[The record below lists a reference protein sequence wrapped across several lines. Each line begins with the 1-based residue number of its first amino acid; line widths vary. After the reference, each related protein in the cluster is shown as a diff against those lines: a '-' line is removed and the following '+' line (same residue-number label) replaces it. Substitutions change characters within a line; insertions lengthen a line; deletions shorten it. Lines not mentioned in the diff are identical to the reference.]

1 MNLSSN
7 LMAASKE
14 TPVPGGFRRVTPLPP
29 ATAAIR
35 LREQL
40 IAAAFGRPDHVTR
53 GLEALNRWSSL
64 VPLLAGR
71 WFGDLTTAPARG
83 RWIIEK
89 RLSILGTPA
98 SPVAQ
103 AFAAEVGTALKVTG
117 IVRRMPARNDPSGS
131 HIGVVW
137 KNSTRE
143 GANVRQ
149 FIEEGR
155 DFLLVDPDADPDV
168 NLPVM
173 ARGGQLVG
181 SPGGA
186 RVVDGDAVT
195 VLGFVDRV
203 VDADIAGFARPS
215 ERGQPMRVPPLRTVL
230 RSADDLG
237 LLIWKAP

>member
-7 LMAASKE
+7 AMVASKE

-29 ATAAIR
+29 ATTAIR
-35 LREQL
+35 LRELL
-40 IAAAFGRPDHVTR
+40 IAAAFGRPDRVGR

-71 WFGDLTTAPARG
+71 WFGDVMAAPARA
-83 RWIIEK
+83 RWTIEK

-98 SPVAQ
+98 TALAQ
-103 AFAAEVGTALKVTG
+103 AFEAEVGTAVKVTG
-117 IVRRMPARNDPSGS
+117 IVRRMPARNGPSDS

-137 KNSTRE
+137 KNSTGQE
-143 GANVRQ
+143 ANVRQ

-155 DFLLVDPDADPDV
+155 DFLLADPVTDPELSV
-168 NLPVM
+168 PVM

-181 SPGGA
+181 APGRA
-186 RVVDGDAVT
+186 DIADGDAVT
-195 VLGFVDRV
+195 VLGFIDRV
-203 VDADIAGFARPS
+203 VDADLPGLARGANG
-215 ERGQPMRVPPLRTVL
+215 GQPMRAPPLRAIL